1 MDRPALAET
10 ARSLRRVR
18 WAQALVYGA
27 IGFALLATAF
37 QSWLDVQR
45 VRAEVTAAQGRRLLF
60 AVGREFADER
70 PPTREGLARI
80 LHQHRDE
87 GLRCVAVMRH
97 AGQAPLATPDCPRA
111 PATLQEQFDA
121 TRPGTMIDVDGLVA
135 VASDPL
141 PPHDRPPPPPGA
153 PPPGALP
160 PGAHVHGGPPPWAPP
175 PWMGPRG
182 PGDQPDEPPRGP
194 PPLRGPGGAPPH
206 ERVLLVYEPLEA
218 NALRQSAARSLGVAL
233 VTVIALAIATIV
245 LWRLARRAEHLQA
258 AAERDRRLV
267 TLGEMSAVLAHEI
280 RNPLAALKGHAQLLL
295 ERLDERPD
303 RSGPERQKVERL
315 VSEARRLERLVEDL
329 LSFVRANRVT
339 PAPVDP
345 ALLLRDAASAVADDR
360 VDVDVAAAPP
370 TWRVDGPRLQ
380 QALANLI
387 RNALEASPDGARIEA
402 AVTRDGE
409 RLVFAIR
416 DRGAGLPPGDA
427 EHLFEPFHTT
437 RIQGTGLGL
446 AVARRIVE
454 LHGGRVTAR
463 THPDGGAEFRVV
475 IP

>member
-1 MDRPALAET
+1 
-10 ARSLRRVR
+10 
-18 WAQALVYGA
+18 
-27 IGFALLATAF
+27 
-37 QSWLDVQR
+37 
-45 VRAEVTAAQGRRLLF
+45 
-60 AVGREFADER
+60 
-70 PPTREGLARI
+70 
-80 LHQHRDE
+80 
-87 GLRCVAVMRH
+87 
-97 AGQAPLATPDCPRA
+97 
-111 PATLQEQFDA
+111 
-121 TRPGTMIDVDGLVA
+121 
-135 VASDPL
+135 
-141 PPHDRPPPPPGA
+141 
-153 PPPGALP
+153 
-160 PGAHVHGGPPPWAPP
+160 
-175 PWMGPRG
+175 
-182 PGDQPDEPPRGP
+182 
-194 PPLRGPGGAPPH
+194 
-206 ERVLLVYEPLEA
+206 VLLVYEPLEA

-295 ERLDERPD
+295 ERFDGRLGERPG
-303 RSGPERQKVERL
+303 RPGPERQKAERL

-345 ALLLRDAASAVADDR
+345 AVLLRDAASAVAADR
-360 VDVDVAAAPP
+360 VDVDVAGAPS
-370 TWRVDGPRLQ
+370 TWQLDAPRLQ

-387 RNALEASPDGARIEA
+387 RNAIEASPDGARIGA
-402 AVTRDGE
+402 TVTRDGE

-416 DRGAGLPPGDA
+416 DRGAGLPPGDP

-437 RIQGTGLGL
+437 RVQGTGLGL

-463 THPDGGAEFRVV
+463 THPDGGAEFRVM

>member
-60 AVGREFADER
+60 AVGRELADER

-80 LHQHRDE
+80 LQQHRDE
-87 GLRCVAVMRH
+87 GLRCVAVM
-97 AGQAPLATPDCPRA
+97 
-111 PATLQEQFDA
+111 QFDA

-135 VASDPL
+135 IASDPL

-153 PPPGALP
+153 PPPGAD
-160 PGAHVHGGPPPWAPP
+160 VHSGPPPWAPP

-345 ALLLRDAASAVADDR
+345 ALLLRDAASAVAADR
-360 VDVDVAAAPP
+360 VDVDVAGAPP

-387 RNALEASPDGARIEA
+387 RNAFEASPDGARIEA

-416 DRGAGLPPGDA
+416 DRGAGLPPGDP

-463 THPDGGAEFRVV
+463 THPDGGAEFRVM

>member
-1 MDRPALAET
+1 MDRPALADT

-45 VRAEVTAAQGRRLLF
+45 VRTEVTAAQGRRLLF
-60 AVGREFADER
+60 AVGRELEDER
-70 PPTREGLARI
+70 PPTREGLERV
-80 LHQHRDE
+80 LQRHQDE
-87 GLRCVAVMRH
+87 GLRCVAIMRH
-97 AGQAPLATPDCPRA
+97 ASEAPLATPDCLRT
-111 PATLQEQFDA
+111 PATLQEQFA
-121 TRPGTMIDVDGLVA
+121 AARPGTMIDVDGFVA
-135 VASDPL
+135 VASDPP

-153 PPPGALP
+153 PPLGAD
-160 PGAHVHGGPPPWAPP
+160 VHGGPPPGAPP

-182 PGDQPDEPPRGP
+182 PGDRPDEPPRGP

-267 TLGEMSAVLAHEI
+267 TLGQMSAVLAHEI
-280 RNPLAALKGHAQLLL
+280 RNPLAALKGHAQLLV

-303 RSGPERQKVERL
+303 RRGPEREKAERL

-339 PAPVDP
+339 PAPADP
-345 ALLLRDAASAVADDR
+345 VALLRDAASAVAADR
-360 VDVDVAAAPP
+360 VDVDVAGAPS
-370 TWRVDGPRLQ
+370 TWRLDAPRLQ

-387 RNALEASPDGARIEA
+387 RNALEASPDGARIGA
-402 AVTRDGE
+402 TVTRDGE

-416 DRGAGLPPGDA
+416 DRGAGLPPGDP

-437 RIQGTGLGL
+437 RVQGTGLGL

-463 THPDGGAEFRVV
+463 TRPDGGAEFRVM